1 MKKKAIRN
9 YITLQADQL
18 NIPKY
23 IRIGRKYDQEDG
35 VFKEGICHNLNKDD
49 IIDLEKK
56 HGLEPICKKVLQA
69 FENTYNISLRD
80 LEVVTEDTARELN
93 ASYHGDRKRV
103 IIDPYLFDA
112 LHEFFIVC
120 FLWEDFMYQYEQVN
134 DGTRVEDCDLQD
146 HFFKYF
152 LSIFHAV
159 IEFDSHS
166 DIYKFKYVMQK
177 YKEIGQNPLFN
188 LIVACQYSSIYFC
201 IAHEY
206 AHAYF
211 DLANRNFNSDV
222 KFTSDENEE
231 MAADKIACNLLINMI
246 NEEEKSNIQIEEREL
261 FGYSYKAPLMLMEF
275 YLAFFTVK
283 EKMTGMDFTTQKK
296 FTNERQ
302 SALINYINSL
312 NEGDFVFDF
321 QIGNFTYDGFFNAVV
336 EFHTMLKDYDNK
348 NMLPDIFDFLKKVA
362 K

>member
-1 MKKKAIRN
+1 MKKKTIKN
-9 YITLQADQL
+9 YIMLQTDQF
-18 NIPKY
+18 NSKRY

-35 VFKEGICHNLNKDD
+35 VFKEGICHNLKKDD
-49 IIDLEKK
+49 IDYLEQI
-56 HGLEPICKKVLQA
+56 HGLESICKKVLRA
-69 FENTYNISLRD
+69 FED
-80 LEVVTEDTARELN
+80 LYRTNLSDIEIVTEYTARELN
-93 ASYHGDRKRV
+93 ASYYGDRKRV

-134 DGTRVEDCDLQD
+134 DGMRVEDCDMQN

-159 IEFDSHS
+159 IEFDTHS

-177 YKEIGQNPLFN
+177 YREIGKNPLFN

-211 DLANRNFNSDV
+211 DLTNRQFY
-222 KFTSDENEE
+222 SDEYFTGDEYEE
-231 MAADKIACNLLINMI
+231 MEADKLACNLLIEMI
-246 NEEEKSNIQIEEREL
+246 NKEEKSNTQIEEREL
-261 FGYSYKAPLMLMEF
+261 FNYSYKSPLMLMEF
-275 YLAFFTVK
+275 YLAYFTVK
-283 EKMTGMDFTTQKK
+283 EKMLSEDFTKQKK

-302 SALINYINSL
+302 SKLERYINSISRKEFL
-312 NEGDFVFDF
+312 FDTQVGD
-321 QIGNFTYDGFFNAVV
+321 FTYDGFFNAVS
-336 EFHTMLKDYDNK
+336 EFH
-348 NMLPDIFDFLKKVA
+348 NMLMNYDAQGKLLEIFDFLKKVA